1 MGGGEEKVAAG
12 ERDGGRERTRE
23 GQWESPISRDGSM
36 TWQLCRVSTNTL
48 GKDDMIFIFPSFF
61 ITCSSKF
68 MSNTKVD
75 NYKVLDSIELYDFGI
90 NFLKF

>member
-1 MGGGEEKVAAG
+1 
-12 ERDGGRERTRE
+12 
-23 GQWESPISRDGSM
+23 M

-48 GKDDMIFIFPSFF
+48 GKDDMIFIFIFF

-75 NYKVLDSIELYDFGI
+75 NYKVLDSIKLYDFGI